1 MNNLINVSNQDGA
14 LVVSSREVAEN
25 FEKRHDHVM
34 RDISHLIND
43 MGSPQNWGS
52 LFIPSTYIHEQN
64 KQEYQEYLIT
74 RDGFTLLA
82 MGFTGKK
89 ALDWKLK
96 YIEAFNK
103 MEQTLTTGLQNLS
116 PELQMF
122 QQIFNAVA
130 KQELEVRQAK
140 ELGQK
145 AIETSQVIKDTI
157 IGIYDDWR
165 SEMKHLI
172 SSIQKKSDMTY
183 QDLYNRLYDDLE
195 KRARCDLSA
204 RIRNGRERLRRS
216 GATKT
221 QIDNFGRM
229 DVIGADP
236 RLKEIFTTIVKEYVI
251 KFVV

>member
-1 MNNLINVSNQDGA
+1 MNELISVLNQDGN

-25 FEKRHDHVM
+25 FEKQSKHVM
-34 RDISHLIND
+34 QAIRDLETSVEN
-43 MGSPQNWGS
+43 PTN
-52 LFIPSTYIHEQN
+52 LFIPSTYQDSYGREQ
-64 KQEYQEYLIT
+64 KEYLLT

-103 MEQTLTTGLQNLS
+103 MEQTLTIGLQNLS

-130 KQELEVRQAK
+130 KQELEVKQAK
-140 ELGQK
+140 EQSQK
-145 AIETSQVIKDTI
+145 ALDVSSTIKETI
-157 IGIYDDWR
+157 IGVYDNWR
-165 SEMKHLI
+165 AEMKQLV
-172 SSIQKKSDMTY
+172 SSIQKNSDLTY
-183 QDLYNRLYDDLE
+183 QDIYNRLYDDLE
-195 KRARCDLSA
+195 RRARCDLSA
-204 RIRNGRERLRRS
+204 RVRNGRQRLIKS

-221 QIDNFGRM
+221 QIDNYCRM
-229 DVIGADP
+229 DVIEADA

-251 KFVV
+251 KYAA